1 MKAAVLHEVGGLPRY
16 EDFPDPVAG
25 QGEVVIE
32 VKAVAVENIDKMIAA
47 GTHFASKQFMAQL
60 PVIPGFDGV
69 GTLPDGTLVGFS
81 RSRPPYGA
89 LAEKTVVT
97 NSNIVPTPEGIDP
110 AVAVVLASAV
120 TGFSIKSAAGFTP
133 GETVLVQGATGVA
146 GRLAVKV
153 ARLLG
158 AGRIV
163 GTGRDDNAL
172 QDLLALGADAV
183 INTAVPNDA
192 LARAFTQAAGDGYD
206 VVLDF
211 LWGRPTEILLRTLV
225 PDELKTTKPT
235 RLIQVG
241 ESAGPTLT
249 LAAESLRTSG
259 VEIYGA
265 AKGLDAATMM
275 DAYQQVVQWAADGTL
290 TFDLERVPLSQI
302 ETAWQRTDLRGRRLV
317 VLP

>member
-1 MKAAVLHEVGGLPRY
+1 
-16 EDFPDPVAG
+16 
-25 QGEVVIE
+25 
-32 VKAVAVENIDKMIAA
+32 
-47 GTHFASKQFMAQL
+47 
-60 PVIPGFDGV
+60 
-69 GTLPDGTLVGFS
+69 
-81 RSRPPYGA
+81 
-89 LAEKTVVT
+89 
-97 NSNIVPTPEGIDP
+97 
-110 AVAVVLASAV
+110 
-120 TGFSIKSAAGFTP
+120 
-133 GETVLVQGATGVA
+133 
-146 GRLAVKV
+146 V

-163 GTGRDDNAL
+163 GTGRDDHAL
-172 QDLLALGADAV
+172 QDLLALGVDAV
-183 INTAVPNDA
+183 INTAVPDDA
-192 LARAFTQAAGDGYD
+192 LARAFTQAAGDGFD

-211 LWGRPTEILLRTLV
+211 PWGRPTEILLRTLV
-225 PDELKTTKPT
+225 PDELKTAKPT
-235 RLIQVG
+235 RLVQVG